1 MDTTGESSL
10 FELALDQESIAHL
23 GETARWGKFLAI
35 AGFVTCG
42 LIAVIGVIAAAVMS
56 TSGFGAFSTLPREG
70 ADLRGFGAIFGVMIA
85 GIYLVVGAIYF
96 FPCLFLYNYSVRMKR
111 ALKLNDQANLNRSLK
126 AQKYLFRYVGI
137 MTIIGMACLAIE
149 IVIFL
154 VIGTIALTTGGIKS

>member
-96 FPCLFLYNYSVRMKR
+96 FPCLFLYNFSVRMKR

>member
-1 MDTTGESSL
+1 METTDQSSL

-35 AGFVTCG
+35 AGFVMCG
-42 LIAVIGVIAAAVMS
+42 LIVVIGVITAAVMS
-56 TSGFGAFSTLPREG
+56 TAGFGAFSALPREG
-70 ADLRGFGAIFGVMIA
+70 PDLKGFGSIFGVMIA
-85 GIYLVVGAIYF
+85 GVYLVAGAIYF
-96 FPCLFLYNYSVRMKR
+96 FPCLFLYHFSVRMKR

-137 MTIIGMACLAIE
+137 LTIIGMACLAVE

-154 VIGTIALTTGGIKS
+154 VIGTIALTAGGIKS